1 MSVLSSPPKLGG
13 VRGGLNRRK
22 LRRIIRRFIR
32 RNICR
37 NIRRFIRRF
46 IRHII
51 PLFRPPLAPHDSGG
65 RNNYRLSQHVKEHCQ
80 TPLPFVDSAKILN
93 PVSDFQIFS

>member
-32 RNICR
+32 
-37 NIRRFIRRF
+37 
-46 IRHII
+46 HII
-51 PLFRPPLAPHDSGG
+51 PLFSPPLAPPDSGG
-65 RNNYRLSQHVKEHCQ
+65 ETITVCLSMSKS
-80 TPLPFVDSAKILN
+80 TAKPRCRSLT
-93 PVSDFQIFS
+93 VQRF

>member
-22 LRRIIRRFIR
+22 LRCI
-32 RNICR
+32 
-37 NIRRFIRRF
+37 IRRFIRRF

-51 PLFRPPLAPHDSGG
+51 PLFRPPLAPPDSGG
-65 RNNYRLSQHVKEHCQ
+65 ETITVCLSMSKS
-80 TPLPFVDSAKILN
+80 TAKPRCRSLT
-93 PVSDFQIFS
+93 VQRF

>member
-32 RNICR
+32 RKL
-37 NIRRFIRRF
+37 
-46 IRHII
+46 RHII
-51 PLFRPPLAPHDSGG
+51 PLFRPPLAPPRSA
-65 RNNYRLSQHVKEHCQ
+65 L
-80 TPLPFVDSAKILN
+80 PLGSAKNLGGEIITPTVCITMSKSTVKPRFRSLTMQ
-93 PVSDFQIFS
+93 S

>member
-37 NIRRFIRRF
+37 NIRRKL
-46 IRHII
+46 RHIV
-51 PLFRPPLAPHDSGG
+51 PLFRPPLAPPDSGG
-65 RNNYRLSQHVKEHCQ
+65 ETITVCLSMSKS
-80 TPLPFVDSAKILN
+80 TAKPRCRSLT
-93 PVSDFQIFS
+93 VQRF

>member
-32 RNICR
+32 RNI
-37 NIRRFIRRF
+37 RRF

-51 PLFRPPLAPHDSGG
+51 PLFSPPLAPPDSGG
-65 RNNYRLSQHVKEHCQ
+65 ETITVCLSMSKS
-80 TPLPFVDSAKILN
+80 TAKPRCRSLT
-93 PVSDFQIFS
+93 VQRF

>member
-37 NIRRFIRRF
+37 NIRRFIRRNICRNIRRF
-46 IRHII
+46 IRRKLRHII
-51 PLFRPPLAPHDSGG
+51 PLFRPPLAPPDSGG
-65 RNNYRLSQHVKEHCQ
+65 ETITVCITMSKSTVKPRFRSLTMQ
-80 TPLPFVDSAKILN
+80 S
-93 PVSDFQIFS
+93 

>member
-32 RNICR
+32 R
-37 NIRRFIRRF
+37 F
-46 IRHII
+46 IRHIV
-51 PLFRPPLAPHDSGG
+51 PLFRPPLAPPDSGG
-65 RNNYRLSQHVKEHCQ
+65 ETITVCLSMSKS
-80 TPLPFVDSAKILN
+80 TAKPRCRSLT
-93 PVSDFQIFS
+93 VQRF

>member
-32 RNICR
+32 RKL
-37 NIRRFIRRF
+37 
-46 IRHII
+46 RHII
-51 PLFRPPLAPHDSGG
+51 PLFRPPLAPPDSGG
-65 RNNYRLSQHVKEHCQ
+65 ETITVCLSMSKS
-80 TPLPFVDSAKILN
+80 TAKPRCRSLT
-93 PVSDFQIFS
+93 VQRF

>member
-32 RNICR
+32 RKL
-37 NIRRFIRRF
+37 
-46 IRHII
+46 RHII
-51 PLFRPPLAPHDSGG
+51 PLFSPPLAPPDSGG
-65 RNNYRLSQHVKEHCQ
+65 ETITVCLSMSKS
-80 TPLPFVDSAKILN
+80 TAKPRCRSLT
-93 PVSDFQIFS
+93 VQRF

>member
-32 RNICR
+32 R
-37 NIRRFIRRF
+37 F

-51 PLFRPPLAPHDSGG
+51 PLFRPPLAPPDSGG
-65 RNNYRLSQHVKEHCQ
+65 ETITVCLSMSKS
-80 TPLPFVDSAKILN
+80 TAKPRCRSLT
-93 PVSDFQIFS
+93 VQRF